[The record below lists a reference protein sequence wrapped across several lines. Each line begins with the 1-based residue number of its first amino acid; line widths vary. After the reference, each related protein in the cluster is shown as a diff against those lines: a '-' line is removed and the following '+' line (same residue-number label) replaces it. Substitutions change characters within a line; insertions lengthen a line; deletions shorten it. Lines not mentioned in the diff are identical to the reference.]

1 MKRPLR
7 VRTVFLWT
15 HLVLGLLAGL
25 VIAVMSSTG
34 IVIAFEQEIL
44 DFIDRDARTVEVP
57 EGAAPRDLAELLEGL
72 SAVEPDFSARSVVI
86 PADPAAAYLV
96 SGGKDGSRFVDP
108 YTGEVRRQPSEG
120 AHEVL
125 HFIEDVHRFL
135 ALEGVAKPV
144 GKMVTGVGNLIFVFL
159 CLSGIYLWFP
169 RNWARKALRP
179 LVVLVRTRGD
189 KARHFNQHNVFGVWS
204 VLVLLVIAGSGVVIS
219 FPWAHELVFRV
230 AGEEPP
236 KERGFR
242 MMAVPDEPFA
252 TPEEGQAPITHAEL
266 VDTLAARFP
275 EREAIVVDL
284 APREPERPIHA
295 QVILPDLFTTR
306 GRVFV
311 QVDPYRGEVLRAV
324 SFGERSAGLRAR
336 VWLRFLHTGEA
347 FGLVGK
353 VAATL
358 ASAASLVL
366 VYTGVMLSIHRFFRK
381 GRRRRAQA
389 PMIERKTS
397 EVGGLAESPEVP

>member
-1 MKRPLR
+1 MSRID
-7 VRTVFLWT
+7 
-15 HLVLGLLAGL
+15 AGPKNAKDAHEEAWFSRSRGQPD
-25 VIAVMSSTG
+25 VSRG
-34 IVIAFEQEIL
+34 GRDGQQE
-44 DFIDRDARTVEVP
+44 E
-57 EGAAPRDLAELLEGL
+57 APRDL
-72 SAVEPDFSARSVVI
+72 
-86 PADPAAAYLV
+86 
-96 SGGKDGSRFVDP
+96 
-108 YTGEVRRQPSEG
+108 
-120 AHEVL
+120 
-125 HFIEDVHRFL
+125 
-135 ALEGVAKPV
+135 
-144 GKMVTGVGNLIFVFL
+144 
-159 CLSGIYLWFP
+159 
-169 RNWARKALRP
+169 
-179 LVVLVRTRGD
+179 
-189 KARHFNQHNVFGVWS
+189 
-204 VLVLLVIAGSGVVIS
+204 
-219 FPWAHELVFRV
+219 
-230 AGEEPP
+230 
-236 KERGFR
+236 
-242 MMAVPDEPFA
+242 
-252 TPEEGQAPITHAEL
+252 
-266 VDTLAARFP
+266 
-275 EREAIVVDL
+275 DL